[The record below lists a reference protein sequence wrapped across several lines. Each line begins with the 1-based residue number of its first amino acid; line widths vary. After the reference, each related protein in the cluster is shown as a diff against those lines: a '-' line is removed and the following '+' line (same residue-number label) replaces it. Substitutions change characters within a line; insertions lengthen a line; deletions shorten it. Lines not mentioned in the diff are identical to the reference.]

1 VIKLKVFKTKP
12 YTRKDTIYRN
22 LKKEDEALKDLNRGL
37 NKRLR
42 SSKMLFENERLEI
55 TNLYNDERKRYL
67 TEQKQY
73 ENTIDEA
80 KNVIKSAADKR

>member
-1 VIKLKVFKTKP
+1 MK
-12 YTRKDTIYRN
+12 
-22 LKKEDEALKDLNRGL
+22 
-37 NKRLR
+37 
-42 SSKMLFENERLEI
+42 RLEI